1 MDAMAVS
8 VSRSGNYRLG
18 SASGQVL
25 FPDREISFCG
35 EIGLA
40 VRSHIL
46 ALWRDYG
53 AVRKKLRHN
62 RATRLP
68 NRANTAMSSVTD
80 LLNTIRASGNGVS
93 LAELL
98 TRYPGIP
105 RRTAQRQIAALIDS
119 GHVVALGEGRA
130 RRYFAAGAESG
141 PAPRL
146 ASVDSFPPFIPL
158 SADSQD
164 ILAYIDQPPEAR
176 KPVGYQR
183 DFLDAYRPNET
194 WYLSESLRR
203 QLYRMGKTTDVE
215 APAGTYSRAILNR
228 LLIDLSWA
236 SSHLEGNTYS
246 RLDTRELIE
255 HGKAARGK
263 AAIETQMILNHKTA
277 IEMLVENIDSAE
289 FNRYTLMNLHSA
301 LAENLLPNPA
311 DEGRIRQHAVDIGK
325 SVYRPLSTPQQIEEA
340 LDALLLKASLIRDPF
355 EQSFFMMVHL
365 PYLQPFADINKR
377 SSRLAANLPL
387 FRANLCPLTFLDVPE
402 QAYSRAT
409 LGVYEMT
416 RVELLRDLYV
426 WAYERSTQEYLA
438 IKQDLAEPDPLR
450 LAWRDFIKQTLR
462 EVVTH
467 PELDPLSC
475 IQRAVAER
483 VPAEA
488 RPDVQAL
495 IVEELRR
502 LHEGVLARY
511 GLRLSEYAAWKAR
524 QGRAAPSSSMGH
536 GIH

>member
-1 MDAMAVS
+1 
-8 VSRSGNYRLG
+8 
-18 SASGQVL
+18 
-25 FPDREISFCG
+25 
-35 EIGLA
+35 
-40 VRSHIL
+40 
-46 ALWRDYG
+46 
-53 AVRKKLRHN
+53 
-62 RATRLP
+62 
-68 NRANTAMSSVTD
+68 MSSSSD
-80 LLNTIRASGNGVS
+80 LLKSIRESENGLP

-98 TRYPGIP
+98 SAHTGIA
-105 RRTAQRQIAALIDS
+105 RRTAQRLIAKLIENHQVS
-119 GHVVALGEGRA
+119 AMGEGRA
-130 RRYFAAGAESG
+130 RRYFRADTHPQNGTSATAEEG
-141 PAPRL
+141 
-146 ASVDSFPPFIPL
+146 FPFYIPM
-158 SADSQD
+158 SADSLD
-164 ILAYIDQPPEAR
+164 ILAYIDQLPKAR

-183 DFLDAYRPNET
+183 EFLDAYRPNET

-203 QLYRMGKTTDVE
+203 QLHKMGRTADE
-215 APAGTYSRAILNR
+215 DRPAGTYSRAILNR

-263 AAIETQMILNHKTA
+263 AAIDTQMILNHKTA
-277 IEMLVENIDSAE
+277 IELLVENIDIAE

-325 SVYRPLSTPQQIEEA
+325 SVYRPLSTPQQIE
-340 LDALLLKASLIRDPF
+340 DALEVLLGKANQIRDPF
-355 EQSFFMMVHL
+355 EQSFFMMVQL

-377 SSRLAANLPL
+377 TSRLAANLPL

-450 LAWRDFIKQTLR
+450 LAWREFIKQTIR
-462 EVVTH
+462 EVIIH
-467 PELDPLSC
+467 PELDALSS
-475 IQRAVAER
+475 IQKAVLAS
-483 VPAEA
+483 VPSSNQAS
-488 RPDVQAL
+488 VQAL

-511 GLRLSEYAAWKAR
+511 GLRPSDYTTWKAVQLGKVLG
-524 QGRAAPSSSMGH
+524 QGSVDPYQN
-536 GIH
+536 

>member
-1 MDAMAVS
+1 
-8 VSRSGNYRLG
+8 
-18 SASGQVL
+18 
-25 FPDREISFCG
+25 
-35 EIGLA
+35 
-40 VRSHIL
+40 
-46 ALWRDYG
+46 
-53 AVRKKLRHN
+53 
-62 RATRLP
+62 
-68 NRANTAMSSVTD
+68 MSSTTD
-80 LLNTIRASGNGVS
+80 LLSSIQASQSGLT

-98 TRYPGIP
+98 TGHPDMA
-105 RRTAQRQIAALIDS
+105 RRTAQRLIAKLVQS
-119 GHVVALGEGRA
+119 GQVKALGEGRA
-130 RRYFAAGAESG
+130 RRYFFVGTQSGTFTLAAKA
-141 PAPRL
+141 
-146 ASVDSFPPFIPL
+146 DIFPSFIPL

-164 ILAYIDQPPEAR
+164 ILLYIDQPPEAR

-203 QLYRMGKTTDVE
+203 QLHKMGRTADVD

-263 AAIETQMILNHKTA
+263 AAIETQMILNHRTA
-277 IEMLVENIDSAE
+277 IELLVENIDSAE

-311 DEGRIRQHAVDIGK
+311 DEGRICW
-325 SVYRPLSTPQQIEEA
+325 QIEDA
-340 LDALLLKASLIRDPF
+340 LDALLSKANQIQDPF

-377 SSRLAANLPL
+377 TSRLAANLPL

-426 WAYERSTQEYLA
+426 WAYERSTQEYQA

-450 LAWRDFIKQTLR
+450 LAWRDFIKQTIR
-462 EVVTH
+462 EVITQ
-467 PELDPLSC
+467 PELDPLSS
-475 IQRAVAER
+475 IQRSVVQRIPEH
-483 VPAEA
+483 EQ
-488 RPDVQAL
+488 PDVQAL
-495 IVEELRR
+495 LVEELRR

-511 GLRLSEYAAWKAR
+511 GLRPSEYAAWKKLH
-524 QGRAAPSSSMGH
+524 GH
-536 GIH
+536 

>member
-1 MDAMAVS
+1 
-8 VSRSGNYRLG
+8 
-18 SASGQVL
+18 
-25 FPDREISFCG
+25 
-35 EIGLA
+35 
-40 VRSHIL
+40 
-46 ALWRDYG
+46 
-53 AVRKKLRHN
+53 
-62 RATRLP
+62 
-68 NRANTAMSSVTD
+68 MSSNTD
-80 LLNTIRASGNGVS
+80 LLKSIQASGNG
-93 LAELL
+93 LTLTELL
-98 TRYPGIP
+98 AQHPGIA
-105 RRTAQRQIAALIDS
+105 RRTAQRLIAKLIES
-119 GHVVALGEGRA
+119 GQVTARGEGRA
-130 RRYFAAGAESG
+130 RHYFGYSIK
-141 PAPRL
+141 
-146 ASVDSFPPFIPL
+146 SVTADTLSARTDNFPSYIPL

-164 ILAYIDQPPEAR
+164 ILAYINQPPEAR

-183 DFLDAYRPNET
+183 DFLDTYRPNET

-203 QLYRMGKTTDVE
+203 QLHKMGKTADVDE
-215 APAGTYSRAILNR
+215 PAGTYSRAILNR

-263 AAIETQMILNHKTA
+263 GAIETQMILNHKTA
-277 IEMLVENIDSAE
+277 IELLVENIGSAE
-289 FNRYTLMNLHSA
+289 LNRYTLMNLHSA

-311 DEGRIRQHAVDIGK
+311 NEGRIRQHDVDIGK
-325 SVYRPLSTPQQIEEA
+325 SVYRPLSTPQQIE
-340 LDALLLKASLIRDPF
+340 DALEMLLDKATQITDAF

-377 SSRLAANLPL
+377 TSRLAANLPL

-402 QAYSRAT
+402 HAYSRAT

-450 LAWRDFIKQTLR
+450 LAWRDFIKQTIR
-462 EVVTH
+462 VIITH
-467 PELDPLSC
+467 PELDPLSN
-475 IQRAVAER
+475 IQQSVAQR
-483 VPAEA
+483 VPEHE
-488 RPDVQAL
+488 RLNVQAL

-511 GLRLSEYAAWKAR
+511 GLRPSEFTAW
-524 QGRAAPSSSMGH
+524 RAMHGH
-536 GIH
+536 

>member
-1 MDAMAVS
+1 
-8 VSRSGNYRLG
+8 
-18 SASGQVL
+18 
-25 FPDREISFCG
+25 
-35 EIGLA
+35 
-40 VRSHIL
+40 
-46 ALWRDYG
+46 
-53 AVRKKLRHN
+53 
-62 RATRLP
+62 
-68 NRANTAMSSVTD
+68 MSSTTD
-80 LLNTIRASGNGVS
+80 LLSSIQASQSGLT

-98 TRYPGIP
+98 TGHPDMA
-105 RRTAQRQIAALIDS
+105 RRTAQRLIAKLIES
-119 GHVVALGEGRA
+119 GQVKALGEGRA
-130 RRYFAAGAESG
+130 RRYFFVGTQSGTFTLAAKA
-141 PAPRL
+141 
-146 ASVDSFPPFIPL
+146 DIFPSFIPL

-164 ILAYIDQPPEAR
+164 ILLYIDQPPEAR

-203 QLYRMGKTTDVE
+203 QLHKMGRTADVD

-263 AAIETQMILNHKTA
+263 AAIETQMILNHRTA

-289 FNRYTLMNLHSA
+289 FNRYTLINLHSA

-311 DEGRIRQHAVDIGK
+311 DEGRICW
-325 SVYRPLSTPQQIEEA
+325 QIEDA
-340 LDALLLKASLIRDPF
+340 LDALLSKANQIRDPF

-377 SSRLAANLPL
+377 TSRLAANLPL

-426 WAYERSTQEYLA
+426 WAYERSTQEYQA

-450 LAWRDFIKQTLR
+450 LAWRDFIKQTIR
-462 EVVTH
+462 EVITQ
-467 PELDPLSC
+467 PELDPLSS
-475 IQRAVAER
+475 IQRSVAER
-483 VPAEA
+483 IPEHEQ
-488 RPDVQAL
+488 PDVQAL
-495 IVEELRR
+495 LVEELRR

-511 GLRLSEYAAWKAR
+511 GLRPSEYAAWKKLH
-524 QGRAAPSSSMGH
+524 GH
-536 GIH
+536 

>member
-1 MDAMAVS
+1 M
-8 VSRSGNYRLG
+8 RSTTDVQN
-18 SASGQVL
+18 A
-25 FPDREISFCG
+25 
-35 EIGLA
+35 
-40 VRSHIL
+40 IL
-46 ALWRDYG
+46 
-53 AVRKKLRHN
+53 V
-62 RATRLP
+62 ATEG
-68 NRANTAMSSVTD
+68 VT
-80 LLNTIRASGNGVS
+80 

-98 TRYPGIP
+98 TRHPDLA
-105 RRTAQRQIAALIDS
+105 RRTVQRMIAKLIEA
-119 GHVVALGEGRA
+119 GQVIAVGEGRA
-130 RRYFAAGAESG
+130 RHYFRAGTHPDAGTRTIATEG
-141 PAPRL
+141 
-146 ASVDSFPPFIPL
+146 FPGFIPV
-158 SADSQD
+158 SADSLD
-164 ILAYIDQPPEAR
+164 IVAYIDQPVEAR
-176 KPVGYQR
+176 RPVGYQR
-183 DFLDAYRPNET
+183 EFLDAYRPNAT

-203 QLYRMGKTTDVE
+203 QLRTMGQTAEAE

-277 IEMLVENIDSAE
+277 IELLVENVDSAG

-311 DEGRIRQHAVDIGK
+311 DEGRIRQHAVDISK
-325 SVYRPLSTPQQIEEA
+325 SVYRPLSTPQQIEDT
-340 LDALLLKASLIRDPF
+340 LDLLLDKANRIHDPF

-377 SSRLAANLPL
+377 TSRLAANLPL

-438 IKQDLAEPDPLR
+438 IKQNLVEPDPLR
-450 LAWRDFIKQTLR
+450 LAWRDLIKHTIRDIVL
-462 EVVTH
+462 H
-467 PELDPLSC
+467 PEREPLAGIVRVVSE
-475 IQRAVAER
+475 Q
-483 VPAEA
+483 VPAHEQ
-488 RPDVQAL
+488 PEVQAL
-495 IVEELRR
+495 VVEELRR

-511 GLRLSEYAAWKAR
+511 GLRPSDYTAWKAVH
-524 QGRAAPSSSMGH
+524 GH
-536 GIH
+536 